1 LRTLVVF
8 LAFLACLA
16 ASLAAAAP
24 APFASGPELGK
35 WVTYYYLKPEPARA
49 VEAIASASRL
59 GLMKDGKSSPSMIG
73 FLSGVMRKE
82 PAVAREAASR
92 LVSLPGAEQPVLA
105 LSLWYSGHPETG
117 KLLAGL
123 ARSVPEQKE
132 MYDEL
137 SQQAAPKL
145 DQVPL
150 DQGPW
155 VLDAL
160 WGNFMATGDERP
172 VLRVMSALPWVEAKG
187 DKAKA
192 LAGGAARW
200 SLTSNAVHHPRVLA
214 ICKAQVGK
222 QPKEVS
228 AVLAEIIR
236 NAEKDLKARAGAER
250 KDAK

>member
-1 LRTLVVF
+1 MRILVA
-8 LAFLACLA
+8 LLACLA

-59 GLMKDGKSSPSMIG
+59 GLMKDGKSSPSLIG
-73 FLSGVMRKE
+73 FLAGVVRKE
-82 PAVAREAASR
+82 PAVAREAATR
-92 LVSLPGAEQPVLA
+92 LVSLPKAEQPVLA
-105 LSLWYSGHPETG
+105 LGLWYSGHPETA

-123 ARSVPEQKE
+123 ARSVPEQKA

-137 SQQAAPKL
+137 SQKAAPPL
-145 DQVPL
+145 DQIPL
-150 DQGPW
+150 EQGPW

-172 VLRVMSALPWVEAKG
+172 VLRVMSALPWADAQG
-187 DKAKA
+187 DKVKA

-200 SLTSNAVHHPRVLA
+200 SLTSNAIHHPRVLA
-214 ICKAQVGK
+214 ICKAQLRK

-228 AVLAEIIR
+228 VVLAEIIR
-236 NAEKDLKARAGAER
+236 NAEQDLKAKEGAER

>member
-1 LRTLVVF
+1 MRTLVV
-8 LAFLACLA
+8 LLACLA
-16 ASLAAAAP
+16 ASLATAAP

-59 GLMKDGKSSPSMIG
+59 GLLKDGKSSPSMIG
-73 FLSGVMRKE
+73 FLSGVVRKE

-92 LVSLPGAEQPVLA
+92 LVSLPKAEQPVLA
-105 LSLWYSGHPETG
+105 LGLWYSGHPEAG

-123 ARSVPEQKE
+123 SRSVPEQKA

-137 SQQAAPKL
+137 SQNVAPKL

-150 DQGPW
+150 EQGPW

-160 WGNFMATGDERP
+160 WGSFMATGDERP
-172 VLRVMSALPWVEAKG
+172 VLRVMSALPWTDAQG
-187 DKAKA
+187 DKARS

-200 SLTSNAVHHPRVLA
+200 SLTANAVRHPRVLA
-214 ICKAQVGK
+214 ICKAQAGK
-222 QPKEVS
+222 QPKEV
-228 AVLAEIIR
+228 AVVLAEIIR
-236 NAEKDLKARAGAER
+236 NAEKDLKANAGAPR